1 MTRLPSRARPRPLPR
16 ARLPSAAGHA
26 TRSSPPCRPA
36 EADRAARRDGP
47 ASAVRVVDSHA
58 CVLALARASTR
69 ADPRRPCRGKRRRR
83 SRVVESSGGAHTRG
97 AVSTTGS
104 ARAKVAVDLPA
115 GRPGPSALSLAH
127 QIRWC
132 FRGRFPSGKTSFG
145 RFVFPA
151 SHDCSLFTVSLIPF
165 QIESTWNKGF
175 ITAHTCS
182 TNVKCAACR

>member
-36 EADRAARRDGP
+36 EADRAGRRPPSASSTFMRACSRSPARQRGQ
-47 ASAVRVVDSHA
+47 
-58 CVLALARASTR
+58 TR
-69 ADPRRPCRGKRRRR
+69 AGRAAETPPPI
-83 SRVVESSGGAHTRG
+83 ESSRAVEHTRG
-97 AVSTTGS
+97 ALATTGS

-115 GRPGPSALSLAH
+115 ARPGASALSLAH

-132 FRGRFPSGKTSFG
+132 FRGRCPSGKTSFG

-175 ITAHTCS
+175 ITA
-182 TNVKCAACR
+182 